1 MFNLS
6 LSFNLTQILIR
17 DTFTDQ
23 TLNKTNTARHVFF
36 LVKF

>member
-6 LSFNLTQILIR
+6 LSFNLTQILVR
-17 DTFTDQ
+17 DTFTDK
-23 TLNKTNTARHVFF
+23 TLNKTNTARRFF